1 METGGAEESAAGARK
16 REGGHSGRLLL
27 RMPESLHADLA
38 QASQRAGVSLNAYI
52 IDALT
57 TTLRG
62 GTGAGKPKS
71 ASPPAPAAPEQGRPL
86 LQRLL
91 LVNLVV
97 VAAVGVLVVVLLVQ
111 ALR

>member
-1 METGGAEESAAGARK
+1 MGGAEEPAAGARK

-27 RMPESLHADLA
+27 RMPESLHAELA
-38 QASQRAGVSLNAYI
+38 EASQREGMSLNGYI
-52 IDALT
+52 IEALT
-57 TTLRG
+57 KTLRG
-62 GTGAGKPKS
+62 GGSRQRPS
-71 ASPPAPAAPEQGRPL
+71 APARMEAEPQKPL

>member
-1 METGGAEESAAGARK
+1 MGGAEEPAAGARK

-27 RMPESLHADLA
+27 RMPESLHAELA
-38 QASQRAGVSLNAYI
+38 EASQREGMSLNGYI
-52 IDALT
+52 TETLT
-57 TTLRG
+57 NAVRG
-62 GTGAGKPKS
+62 DGTRTPS
-71 ASPPAPAAPEQGRPL
+71 APSRPAPPPPEQSRPL